1 MGVGVPAPGH
11 GRDALDALPRGAR
24 RMFGLK
30 DVFTTVNV
38 LSGVAA
44 IYLCI
49 HGRPVAASYAFL
61 VGYAADCFDGVVAR
75 LTRSGNRFGAE
86 YDTAADF
93 VAQAVAPA
101 FVVGTL
107 YAQSGPKL
115 GVTTAVA
122 EAIGVGIA
130 AVLVVAASVRQARNT
145 VRPVVVD
152 FAWVGLP
159 RNVASFVLLGFVN
172 SAFWNRIPGGLWM
185 GLPLVL
191 LVAAG
196 ELSNLP
202 FMSHHGRKQFWYA
215 KMFLIGFL
223 ATTPLAVFF
232 FPHYAWDVV
241 FFWTAGYAAGSWSAM
256 TPDERRQVREAVA
269 AANAKLVAEEV
280 ARYNNSRKQPRE
292 SR

>member
-1 MGVGVPAPGH
+1 
-11 GRDALDALPRGAR
+11 
-24 RMFGLK
+24 MFGVK
-30 DVFTTVNV
+30 DLFTTVNV

-44 IYLCI
+44 IYLCV
-49 HGRPVAASYAFL
+49 HGNPRAGSYAFL
-61 VGYAADCFDGVVAR
+61 VGYAADCLDGVVAR

-115 GVTTAVA
+115 GVSARVA
-122 EAIGVGIA
+122 DGIGLCIA
-130 AVLVVAASVRQARNT
+130 AVLVVAASIRQARNM
-145 VRPVVVD
+145 VRPVTVD

-172 SAFWNRIPGGLWM
+172 SVFWNRAPGGLWM
-185 GLPLVL
+185 GLPLVA
-191 LVAAG
+191 LVAVG

-223 ATTPLAVFF
+223 TTTPLAVFF

-256 TPDERRQVREAVA
+256 TPEERRQVRDAVA
-269 AANAKLVAEEV
+269 AANAKLVADEV
-280 ARYNNSRKQPRE
+280 ARYDKMKRKEGRL
-292 SR
+292 S